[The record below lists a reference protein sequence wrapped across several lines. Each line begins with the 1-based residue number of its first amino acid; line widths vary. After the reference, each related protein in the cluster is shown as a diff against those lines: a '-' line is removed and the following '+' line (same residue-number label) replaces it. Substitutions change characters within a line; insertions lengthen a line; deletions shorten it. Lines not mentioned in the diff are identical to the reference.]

1 MPNRALHI
9 RLKYCG
15 GCNPEIDRGAIVKR
29 LEGLIEREGLG
40 VQFTT
45 TEEKVDLLILINGCP
60 HACIEGEDMH
70 NIKTVPFVSV
80 QGARLDRRPVLEEE
94 LPQVIFEK
102 IKEVYC
108 NGC

>member
-29 LEGLIEREGLG
+29 LERLIEGEGLG
-40 VQFTT
+40 VRFTT
-45 TEEKVDLLILINGCP
+45 TEEKADLLLLINGCP

-70 NIKTVPFVSV
+70 NLKSIPFVSV
-80 QGARLDRRPVLEEE
+80 QGARLDRRHVLEEK
-94 LPQVIFEK
+94 LPQFLLEK
-102 IKEVYC
+102 IKEVC
-108 NGC
+108 FNGC